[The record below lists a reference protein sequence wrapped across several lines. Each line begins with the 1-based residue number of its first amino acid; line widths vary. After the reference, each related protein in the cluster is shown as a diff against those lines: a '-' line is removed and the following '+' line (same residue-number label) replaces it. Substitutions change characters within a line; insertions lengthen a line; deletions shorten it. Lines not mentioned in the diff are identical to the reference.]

1 MKTTVA
7 IVGLGSRGRVTYAPI
22 AKQYPDLMEITAL
35 ADINP
40 ACVEEAA
47 KEYNVPKER
56 CFTSAEE
63 LLAQPKLADA
73 IFICTQD
80 QDHVR
85 EALVALEKGYHIL
98 MEKPISPSAEDCNKL
113 LEASRKYDRKI
124 VVCHVLR
131 YTPFFSKIKEIIS
144 EGIIGDVVTIQ
155 AIENVGYWHQAHSF
169 VRGNWRNSNTTSPMC
184 LQKTCH
190 DFDLYLWL
198 ADKTPKRVSSMGDT
212 YFFKEACAPE
222 GAALR
227 CMDGCKA
234 KENCPFDAEK
244 IYITNKRTGIAQG
257 NTEWPVD
264 VLAIHPTEESIYEA
278 IKTGPYGR
286 CVFHC
291 DNNVVDHQI
300 TNIENTDG
308 SNISFSMS
316 GFTSDGASR
325 YCKIMGTKGDIT
337 ADMTKN
343 IIEIGLFG
351 QPREVIDVTKLA
363 TDFSGH
369 GGGDV
374 RMVLEFLEMITTGK
388 EPQGITSLV
397 GIFIKGFW
405 ITCPKWFSSVLYI
418 AMGWSCLSVLG
429 QLFSLLPLHAFLWLL
444 AGGLIYTAGG
454 IIYALRLPL
463 FDARHPMF
471 GLHEIFHLFV
481 MAGSLCHFVFMF
493 CYLA

>member
-169 VRGNWRNSNTTSPMC
+169 VRGNWRNSNTTRLTLSG
-184 LQKTCH
+184 
-190 DFDLYLWL
+190 
-198 ADKTPKRVSSMGDT
+198 R
-212 YFFKEACAPE
+212 
-222 GAALR
+222 AL
-227 CMDGCKA
+227 
-234 KENCPFDAEK
+234 
-244 IYITNKRTGIAQG
+244 
-257 NTEWPVD
+257 
-264 VLAIHPTEESIYEA
+264 
-278 IKTGPYGR
+278 
-286 CVFHC
+286 
-291 DNNVVDHQI
+291 
-300 TNIENTDG
+300 
-308 SNISFSMS
+308 
-316 GFTSDGASR
+316 
-325 YCKIMGTKGDIT
+325 
-337 ADMTKN
+337 
-343 IIEIGLFG
+343 
-351 QPREVIDVTKLA
+351 
-363 TDFSGH
+363 
-369 GGGDV
+369 
-374 RMVLEFLEMITTGK
+374 
-388 EPQGITSLV
+388 
-397 GIFIKGFW
+397 
-405 ITCPKWFSSVLYI
+405 
-418 AMGWSCLSVLG
+418 
-429 QLFSLLPLHAFLWLL
+429 
-444 AGGLIYTAGG
+444 
-454 IIYALRLPL
+454 
-463 FDARHPMF
+463 
-471 GLHEIFHLFV
+471 
-481 MAGSLCHFVFMF
+481 
-493 CYLA
+493 